1 MNIGWIGTGVMGAAM
16 AAHVQKAGHELFVYN
31 RTKEKAEALVK
42 GGAHWCESPAEVG
55 KNADVVFS
63 IVGFPTDV
71 EGVYLGT
78 SGVLSARGQCKIIVD
93 MTTSTPTLAKKIAR
107 AAEEKGVK
115 SLDAPVTGGDIGA
128 RKGTLAVMVGGDK
141 EAYEKALPIME
152 LFSSKVTYFGG
163 PGAGQHAKACNQI
176 SVAGTMI
183 GMVEAMLYA
192 YKQGL
197 DPEAV
202 IDVVGSGAGGSWS
215 MNNLAPRIVKGDY
228 KSGFFVEHF
237 VKDMGIALQEA
248 NAVGLSLPG
257 LSLIHQ
263 LYVAVKAQGHG
274 RSATQSLFIALKSLS
289 EKEDTK

>member
-1 MNIGWIGTGVMGAAM
+1 MQDYCRHDNE
-16 AAHVQKAGHELFVYN
+16 HPDAG
-31 RTKEKAEALVK
+31 
-42 GGAHWCESPAEVG
+42 
-55 KNADVVFS
+55 
-63 IVGFPTDV
+63 
-71 EGVYLGT
+71 
-78 SGVLSARGQCKIIVD
+78 
-93 MTTSTPTLAKKIAR
+93 KKIAR
-107 AAEEKGVK
+107 VAEEKGVK
-115 SLDAPVTGGDIGA
+115 GLDAPVTGGDIGA

-152 LFSSKVTYFGG
+152 LFSSKVIYFGG

-257 LSLIHQ
+257 LSLVHQ

>member
-1 MNIGWIGTGVMGAAM
+1 MKIGWIGTGVMGSAM
-16 AAHVQKAGHELFVYN
+16 AGHVQKAGHELFVYT
-31 RTKEKAEALVK
+31 RTKDKAKPLLD
-42 GGAHWCESPAEVG
+42 GGATWCDTP
-55 KNADVVFS
+55 ADVASNAEMVFS
-63 IVGFPTDV
+63 IVGFPSDV
-71 EGVYLGT
+71 EEVYLGNA
-78 SGVLSARGQCKIIVD
+78 GVLSRKGACQVVVD
-93 MTTSTPTLAKKIAR
+93 MTTSTPTLAKKIAQV
-107 AAEEKGVK
+107 AHEMGIK

-128 RKGTLAVMVGGDK
+128 RQGTLAVMVGGDR
-141 EAYEKALPIME
+141 EAYEKALPIIE
-152 LFSSKVTYFGG
+152 LFSKRVAYFGG

-183 GMVEAMLYA
+183 GMAEALLYA

-202 IDVVGSGAGGSWS
+202 IEVVGSGAGGSWS

-228 KSGFFVEHF
+228 SSGFFVEHF

-248 NAVGLSLPG
+248 NAAGLSLPG

-274 RSATQSLFIALKSLS
+274 RSATQSLFLALKSLS
-289 EKEDTK
+289 EK